1 MAEASKSEAN
11 GQPATKPQ
19 TVKSDTP
26 AAKAEPKS
34 KETIAEKTSSK
45 EKSLAPET
53 PAAKSSAGKLIVV
66 GGVIV
71 AVVGV
76 VVWFALFQ

>member
-1 MAEASKSEAN
+1 V
-11 GQPATKPQ
+11 QPTAKPQ
-19 TVKSDTP
+19 TVKADAP

-34 KETIAEKTSSK
+34 KETVAEKTSNK
-45 EKSLAPET
+45 EKSLAPEPSET
-53 PAAKSSAGKLIVV
+53 PATKSSAGKLIVV

-71 AVVGV
+71 AVVGA

>member
-1 MAEASKSEAN
+1 V
-11 GQPATKPQ
+11 QPATKQQ
-19 TVKSDTP
+19 TVKADAP
-26 AAKAEPKS
+26 ATKAEPKA
-34 KETIAEKTSSK
+34 KETVAEKTSSK
-45 EKSLAPET
+45 EKSTAPESPST

-71 AVVGV
+71 AVVGA